1 MFQNKKIY
9 LIILAAA
16 SLLFLLYSI
25 FYSKNV
31 SNNYPDDKK
40 QTVDLA
46 QIEKNYKAD
55 LKSILD
61 DYSSMLKK
69 DEIKPEEA
77 KSVRDR
83 LLALKL
89 PSSKYKEMHLE
100 LVLSAAK
107 IEKDIQDNDRENAR
121 EALKIISKLK
131 VNNIWLN

>member
-31 SNNYPDDKK
+31 SNNHPDDKK
-40 QTVDLA
+40 QTVDLT

-107 IEKDIQDNDRENAR
+107 IEKDIQANDRENAR

>member
-107 IEKDIQDNDRENAR
+107 IEKDIQANDRENAR

>member
-31 SNNYPDDKK
+31 SNNHPDDKK